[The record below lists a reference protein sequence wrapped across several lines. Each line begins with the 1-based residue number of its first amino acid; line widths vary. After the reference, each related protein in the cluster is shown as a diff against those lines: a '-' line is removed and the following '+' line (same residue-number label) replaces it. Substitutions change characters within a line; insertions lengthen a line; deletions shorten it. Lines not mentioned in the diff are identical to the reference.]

1 MSKITK
7 EQVWDSLKT
16 VYDPCCADRGISVVD
31 MGVAEE
37 VNIDSDGTIR
47 VKLVLTTGWCPFVS
61 SMEDAIPAKLK
72 EDFGAEKVVVESVWD
87 PVWTSDRLSD
97 FARKQLA
104 MPLEQLLPLREAR
117 IKKEQ
122 QLAEQ
127 ESEVAV

>member
-1 MSKITK
+1 MIDVTV
-7 EQVWDSLKT
+7 EDVWKSLKT

-31 MGVAEE
+31 MGVAED
-37 VNIDSDGTIR
+37 VTIDNDGTIR

-72 EDFGAEKVVVESVWD
+72 EDFGAEKVIVESVWD
-87 PVWTSDRLSD
+87 PVWTTDRLSE
-97 FARKQLA
+97 FAKEKLS

-117 IKKEQ
+117 IKQEK
-122 QLAEQ
+122 ANANN

>member
-1 MSKITK
+1 
-7 EQVWDSLKT
+7 
-16 VYDPCCADRGISVVD
+16 
-31 MGVAEE
+31 MGVAED
-37 VNIDSDGTIR
+37 VSIDPDGTIN

-72 EDFGAEKVVVESVWD
+72 EDFGVEKVKVESVWD
-87 PVWTSDRLSD
+87 PVWTTDRLSS
-97 FARKQLA
+97 FAKEKLS

-122 QLAEQ
+122 EKSTE

>member
-1 MSKITK
+1 MK
-7 EQVWDSLKT
+7 QVSVEEVWNSLKT

-31 MGVAEE
+31 MGVAED
-37 VNIDSDGTIR
+37 VSIDPDGTIN

-72 EDFGAEKVVVESVWD
+72 EDFGVEKVKVESVWD
-87 PVWTSDRLSD
+87 PVWTTDRLST
-97 FARKQLA
+97 FAKEKLS

-117 IKKEQ
+117 IKQEQ
-122 QLAEQ
+122 EKANQ